1 MNDFDTETRAAVAA
15 LVYRL
20 RNPGDADPLGADAE
34 PFAQEY
40 LATLKARGWRPVLA
54 VPADA
59 DWRRAS
65 GRPAAGSL
73 DPDVKAALVAQ
84 MAKSAQEIRS
94 GTRTGPQRVLTEDD
108 DPWHGAGA

>member
-1 MNDFDTETRAAVAA
+1 MSDDAETRAAVAA
-15 LVYRL
+15 LVFRL

-40 LATLKARGWRPVLA
+40 VAALKARGWRPVLA

-84 MAKSAQEIRS
+84 MARSSQAIRD
-94 GTRTGPQRVLTEDD
+94 GTRTGPQQALTEDND
-108 DPWHGAGA
+108 SRHGSGTT